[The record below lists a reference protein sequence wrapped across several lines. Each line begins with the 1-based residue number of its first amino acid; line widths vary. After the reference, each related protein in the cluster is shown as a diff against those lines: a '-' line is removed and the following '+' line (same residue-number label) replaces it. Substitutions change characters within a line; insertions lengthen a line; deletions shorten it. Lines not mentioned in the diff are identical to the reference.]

1 MKKGIFFQIII
12 IIILLTTW
20 DLLHI
25 GYNHQKKA
33 LEANIS
39 ELPMLIFSNDVTLL
53 DSLAKEF
60 DNLSFI
66 KNIIIEADSIIA
78 EKLISGYGLDNAK
91 AILSSYNLPSLM
103 NISFDGALFQ
113 TTQKEELEKILSSSE
128 YIELIVNYDTDLWQI
143 NRNKLELLTKVY
155 WGGNGLILILLL
167 FIAVF
172 LRIHFEIKSNDFWQ
186 IFRSSGGSRKMR
198 RKQFLLNSFWL
209 CFIPL
214 LLVTGIYFA
223 VMYFKYL
230 NIQIDYRLFGVEFA
244 VIIISILMSR
254 IVLGK
259 NI

>member
-12 IIILLTTW
+12 IIILLVTW

-25 GYNHQKKA
+25 GFNHQKKM

-39 ELPMLIFSNDVTLL
+39 ELPMFIFSNNVTLL

-60 DNLSFI
+60 GNLSFI
-66 KNIIIEADSIIA
+66 RNIIIEADSIVA

-103 NISFDGALFQ
+103 KISFDGALFQ
-113 TTQKEELEKILSSSE
+113 IPQKEELEKILSSSE
-128 YIELIVNYDTDLWQI
+128 NIEQIVNYDSDLWQI
-143 NRNKLELLTKVY
+143 NRNKLELLTKIY
-155 WGGNGLILILLL
+155 WGGNGLILVLLI
-167 FIAVF
+167 FIIVF

-186 IFRSSGGSRKMR
+186 IFRSSGGNRKMR
-198 RKQFLLNSFWL
+198 RKQFLLNSLWL
-209 CFIPL
+209 CFAPL
-214 LLVTGIYFA
+214 LLVTGLYFA
-223 VMYFKYL
+223 AMYFKYL

-244 VIIISILMSR
+244 AIIISILMSR
-254 IVLGK
+254 IFLGK